1 MRIEKKL
8 VLVLMAAMIVVFA
21 ASCMSTSKSQY
32 MPLSN
37 SETVIGS
44 VQATFAVHSSLFFLQ
59 STQDAVNK
67 DSYIHLMQEAGR
79 RYPGNIDIR
88 DIEWVTGQS
97 LDNQNV
103 EISANGK
110 VVRME

>member
-1 MRIEKKL
+1 
-8 VLVLMAAMIVVFA
+8 
-21 ASCMSTSKSQY
+21 

-37 SETVIGS
+37 NETVIGS
-44 VQATFAVHSSLFFLQ
+44 AQATFAVHSSLFFLQ

-67 DSYIHLMQEAGR
+67 DAYIHLMQEAGR

-88 DIEWVTGQS
+88 DIDWVTGQS

-110 VVRME
+110 VVRID